1 MSDMG
6 LPDPTGLNEAMAPAI
21 EEIRDEA
28 HDIIGRGG
36 DALYD
41 TIMGP
46 EGDHYRTGVENFG
59 RGIQSLDRHL
69 GRPLEGWVKRSG
81 EYGEAALD
89 FIGPFTWLDEWLLG
103 TKEEREQD
111 ARRDSADYYDSDG
124 GDLTEQGTGRE
135 TIKEIHFDSMSKETA
150 FIKFINWLTGHG
162 ISRLERE
169 GAPLG
174 QSILLGG
181 TQFMGED
188 GKPSAELLDLSNIEN
203 RNMVYNYIADNWTKI
218 PQVKDK
224 VQAELQ
230 RAFDIMAS
238 ANPDED
244 WDWEE
249 RGWDK
254 PYLPEDE
261 LGRET
266 MAEILR
272 VLGNSVSNQ
281 MDTPSYRRAGEST
294 ASVNIANMNQMWG
307 HNAFEHLVAENF
319 EKAIMAA
326 TEDLIGNNRA
336 LLLGPDVATLGEGIL
351 PSVDGDDESLANKI
365 GFITSFDGT
374 AFGDIESVKDL
385 FSNGKI
391 GPMDAHYFMDRLYNE
406 TRDGNGYSSLVAQI
420 QQELYAWGYMGA
432 PAEWGKLEIPGLV
445 RGEAGAT
452 ADPTTDALQMLQ
464 VDFLQEGLNT
474 PKAELSPDGS
484 AYLDT
489 VINRSVARKLE
500 TLPGRGGQ
508 ETGYLNAIE
517 SVIGGL
523 DSLAS
528 RSGRTFSDEGKA
540 NVREKL
546 KAQIKEM
553 RDSPLG
559 EDQEMFEEAFGGGG
573 LPAQQAVADIAM
585 RLFYQDE
592 NWDENV
598 FIGANDS
605 DFDYYRYAK
614 QSGALSEE
622 EIFAIE
628 NSPAWGSGTATK
640 PFYQAGLN
648 PGQFQKVPNVTTQDR
663 GTVFNQMDVT
673 YDDYVD
679 PRAVTR
685 KAARDVIVS
694 FFLDLIQQQG
704 EEAAVGESGSLAN
717 ALNTFGHT
725 LGARVGTDYAYT
737 MRDYERMAREIR
749 EELALEPTPEQ
760 PELFRTLEERIAKA
774 NQLTGVNPQPF
785 AQIANVISRRRNLT
799 NMPTGRNQ

>member
-21 EEIRDEA
+21 EDIRDEA
-28 HDIIGRGG
+28 HDVIGRGA
-36 DALYD
+36 DAIYD

-46 EGDHYRTGVENFG
+46 EGDHYRTGVENIG
-59 RGIQSLDRHL
+59 RILMDS
-69 GRPLEGWVKRSG
+69 
-81 EYGEAALD
+81 D
-89 FIGPFTWLDEWLLG
+89 FSWLDEWLG
-103 TKEEREQD
+103 GKNESTEE
-111 ARRDSADYYDSDG
+111 ARMDSADYYDSDG
-124 GDLTEQGTGRE
+124 GDLTEQETGRS
-135 TIKEIHFDSMSKETA
+135 TIKEIHFDSISKETA

-181 TQFMGED
+181 TQFMGDD
-188 GKPSAELLDLSNIEN
+188 GKPSAELLDMSNIEN
-203 RNMVYNYIADNWTKI
+203 RNTVYNYIATNWTKI
-218 PQVKDK
+218 PQVKNIL
-224 VQAELQ
+224 QAELQ
-230 RAFDIMAS
+230 KAFDVMAS
-238 ANPDED
+238 ANPDEN
-244 WDWEE
+244 WDWED

-254 PYLPEDE
+254 PYLPEDQP
-261 LGRET
+261 GRET
-266 MAEILR
+266 MAEIIR
-272 VLGNSVSNQ
+272 VLGNSVSN
-281 MDTPSYRRAGEST
+281 E
-294 ASVNIANMNQMWG
+294 SVNIANMNQMWG

-326 TEDLIGNNRA
+326 SEDLIGNNRA

-351 PSVDGDDESLANKI
+351 PSVDGDDESLANQI

-385 FSNGKI
+385 FSDGKI
-391 GPMDAHYFMDRLYNE
+391 GPMDAHYFMDRLYNQ
-406 TRDGNGYSSLVAQI
+406 TRDGSGYSSIVAQI

-464 VDFLQEGLNT
+464 SDLINEGLQT
-474 PKAELSPDGS
+474 PKSELSPDGS

-528 RSGRTFSDEGKA
+528 RSGRTFSEEGKA

-648 PGQFQKVPNVTTQDR
+648 PGQFQRVPDIQTQDR
-663 GTVFNQMDVT
+663 GEIYNMDVV

-704 EEAAVGESGSLAN
+704 EEAAIGESGSLAN

-749 EELALEPTPEQ
+749 EELALEPSVEQ

-785 AQIANVISRRRNLT
+785 SQIANVIARRRNLT

>member
-21 EEIRDEA
+21 EDIRDEA
-28 HDIIGRGG
+28 HDVIGRGA
-36 DALYD
+36 DAIYD

-46 EGDHYRTGVENFG
+46 EGDHYRTGVENIG
-59 RGIQSLDRHL
+59 RILMDS
-69 GRPLEGWVKRSG
+69 
-81 EYGEAALD
+81 D
-89 FIGPFTWLDEWLLG
+89 FSWLDEWLG
-103 TKEEREQD
+103 GKNESTEE
-111 ARRDSADYYDSDG
+111 ARMDSADYYDSDG
-124 GDLTEQGTGRE
+124 SDLTEQETGRS
-135 TIKEIHFDSMSKETA
+135 TIKEIHFDSISKETA

-181 TQFMGED
+181 TQFMGDD
-188 GKPSAELLDLSNIEN
+188 GKPSAQLLDMSNIEN
-203 RNMVYNYIADNWTKI
+203 RNTVYNYIATNWTKI
-218 PQVKDK
+218 PQVKDIL
-224 VQAELQ
+224 QAELQ
-230 RAFDIMAS
+230 KAFDVMAS
-238 ANPDED
+238 ANPDEN
-244 WDWEE
+244 WDWED

-254 PYLPEDE
+254 PYLPEDQ

-266 MAEILR
+266 MAEIIR
-272 VLGNSVSNQ
+272 VLGNSVSN
-281 MDTPSYRRAGEST
+281 E
-294 ASVNIANMNQMWG
+294 SVNIANMNQMWG

-326 TEDLIGNNRA
+326 SEDLIGNNRA

-351 PSVDGDDESLANKI
+351 PSVDGDDESLANQI

-385 FSNGKI
+385 FSDGKI
-391 GPMDAHYFMDRLYNE
+391 GPMDAHYFMDRLYNQ
-406 TRDGNGYSSLVAQI
+406 TRDGSGYSSIVAQI

-464 VDFLQEGLNT
+464 SDLINEGLQT
-474 PKAELSPDGS
+474 PKSELSPDGS

-528 RSGRTFSDEGKA
+528 RSGRTFSEEGKA

-648 PGQFQKVPNVTTQDR
+648 PGQFQRVPDIQTQDR
-663 GTVFNQMDVT
+663 GEIYNMDVV

-704 EEAAVGESGSLAN
+704 EEAAIGESGSLAN

-749 EELALEPTPEQ
+749 EELALEPSVEQ

-785 AQIANVISRRRNLT
+785 SQIANVIARRRNLT

>member
-21 EEIRDEA
+21 EDIRDEA
-28 HDIIGRGG
+28 HDVIGRGA
-36 DALYD
+36 DAIYD

-46 EGDHYRTGVENFG
+46 EGDHYRTGVENIG
-59 RGIQSLDRHL
+59 RILMDS
-69 GRPLEGWVKRSG
+69 
-81 EYGEAALD
+81 D
-89 FIGPFTWLDEWLLG
+89 FSWLDEWLG
-103 TKEEREQD
+103 GKNESTEE
-111 ARRDSADYYDSDG
+111 ARMDSADYYDSDG
-124 GDLTEQGTGRE
+124 GDLTEQETGRS
-135 TIKEIHFDSMSKETA
+135 TIKEIHFDSISKETA

-181 TQFMGED
+181 TQFMGDD
-188 GKPSAELLDLSNIEN
+188 GKPSAQLLDMSNIEN
-203 RNMVYNYIADNWTKI
+203 RNTVYNYIATNWTKI
-218 PQVKDK
+218 PQVKDIL
-224 VQAELQ
+224 QAELQ
-230 RAFDIMAS
+230 KAFDVMAS
-238 ANPDED
+238 ANPDEN
-244 WDWEE
+244 WDWED

-254 PYLPEDE
+254 PYLPEDQ

-266 MAEILR
+266 MAEIIR
-272 VLGNSVSNQ
+272 VLGNSVSN
-281 MDTPSYRRAGEST
+281 E
-294 ASVNIANMNQMWG
+294 SVNIANMNQMWG

-326 TEDLIGNNRA
+326 SEDLIGNNRA

-351 PSVDGDDESLANKI
+351 PSVDGDDESLANQI

-385 FSNGKI
+385 FSDGKI
-391 GPMDAHYFMDRLYNE
+391 GPMDAHYFMDRLYNQ
-406 TRDGNGYSSLVAQI
+406 TRDGSGYSSIVAQI

-464 VDFLQEGLNT
+464 SDLINEGLQT
-474 PKAELSPDGS
+474 PKSELSPDGS

-523 DSLAS
+523 DSLAR
-528 RSGRTFSDEGKA
+528 RSGRTFSEEGKA

-648 PGQFQKVPNVTTQDR
+648 PGQFQRVPDIQTQDR
-663 GTVFNQMDVT
+663 GEIYNMDVV

-704 EEAAVGESGSLAN
+704 EEAAIGESGSLAN

-749 EELALEPTPEQ
+749 EELALEPSVEQ

-785 AQIANVISRRRNLT
+785 SQIANVIARRRNLT

>member
-21 EEIRDEA
+21 EDIRDEA
-28 HDIIGRGG
+28 HDVIGRGA
-36 DALYD
+36 DAIYD

-46 EGDHYRTGVENFG
+46 EGDHYRTGVENIG
-59 RGIQSLDRHL
+59 RILMDS
-69 GRPLEGWVKRSG
+69 
-81 EYGEAALD
+81 D
-89 FIGPFTWLDEWLLG
+89 FSWLDEWLG
-103 TKEEREQD
+103 GKNESTEE
-111 ARRDSADYYDSDG
+111 ARMDSADYYDSDG
-124 GDLTEQGTGRE
+124 GDLTEQETGRS
-135 TIKEIHFDSMSKETA
+135 TIKEIHFDSISKETA

-181 TQFMGED
+181 TQFMGDD
-188 GKPSAELLDLSNIEN
+188 GKPSAQLLDMSNIEN
-203 RNMVYNYIADNWTKI
+203 RNTVYNYIATNWTKI
-218 PQVKDK
+218 PQVKNIL
-224 VQAELQ
+224 QAELQ
-230 RAFDIMAS
+230 KAFDVMAS
-238 ANPDED
+238 ANPDEN
-244 WDWEE
+244 WDWED

-254 PYLPEDE
+254 PYLPEDQ

-266 MAEILR
+266 MAEIIR
-272 VLGNSVSNQ
+272 VLGNSVSN
-281 MDTPSYRRAGEST
+281 E
-294 ASVNIANMNQMWG
+294 SVNIANMNQMWG

-326 TEDLIGNNRA
+326 SEDLIGNNRA

-351 PSVDGDDESLANKI
+351 PSVDGDDESLANQI

-385 FSNGKI
+385 FSDGKI
-391 GPMDAHYFMDRLYNE
+391 GPMDAHYFMDRLYNQ
-406 TRDGNGYSSLVAQI
+406 TRDGSGYSSIVAQI

-464 VDFLQEGLNT
+464 SDLINEGLQT
-474 PKAELSPDGS
+474 PKSELSPDGS

-528 RSGRTFSDEGKA
+528 RSGRTFSEEGKA

-648 PGQFQKVPNVTTQDR
+648 PGQFQRVPDIQTQDR
-663 GTVFNQMDVT
+663 GEIYNMDVV

-704 EEAAVGESGSLAN
+704 EEAAIGESGSLAN

-749 EELALEPTPEQ
+749 EELALEPSVEQ

-785 AQIANVISRRRNLT
+785 SQIANVIARRRNLT

>member
-1 MSDMG
+1 MSNMG
-6 LPDPTGLNEAMAPAI
+6 LPDPTGLNEAMAPRI
-21 EEIRDEA
+21 EGVRDEA
-28 HDIIGRGG
+28 RDVIGRGA
-36 DALYD
+36 DAMYD

-46 EGDHYRTGVENFG
+46 EGDHYRTGVENIG
-59 RGIQSLDRHL
+59 RILMDS
-69 GRPLEGWVKRSG
+69 
-81 EYGEAALD
+81 D
-89 FIGPFTWLDEWLLG
+89 FSWLDEWLG
-103 TKEEREQD
+103 GKNESTEE
-111 ARRDSADYYDSDG
+111 ARMNSADYYDSDG
-124 GDLTEQGTGRE
+124 SDLTEQGTGRT
-135 TIKEIHFDSMSKETA
+135 TIKEIHFDSISKETA

-181 TQFMGED
+181 TQLMGED
-188 GKPSAELLDLSNIEN
+188 GNPSAELLDLSNIEN
-203 RNMVYNYIADNWTKI
+203 RNKVYNYIATNWTKI
-218 PQVKDK
+218 PQVKDML
-224 VQAELQ
+224 QAELQ
-230 RAFDIMAS
+230 KAFDVMAS
-238 ANPDED
+238 ANPDEN
-244 WDWEE
+244 WDWED

-254 PYLPEDE
+254 PYLPEDQ

-266 MAEILR
+266 MAEIIR
-272 VLGNSVSNQ
+272 VLGNSVSN
-281 MDTPSYRRAGEST
+281 E
-294 ASVNIANMNQMWG
+294 SVNISNMNQMWG
-307 HNAFEHLVAENF
+307 HNAFEHLIAENF

-326 TEDLIGNNRA
+326 SEDLIGNNRA

-351 PSVDGDDESLANKI
+351 PSVDGDDESLANQI

-391 GPMDAHYFMDRLYNE
+391 GPMDAHFFMDKLYNE
-406 TRDGNGYSSLVAQI
+406 TRDGRGYSSLVAQI

-528 RSGRTFSDEGKA
+528 RSGRTFSEEGKA

-628 NSPAWGSGTATK
+628 NSPAFGSGTATK

-648 PGQFQKVPNVTTQDR
+648 PGQFQRVPDIQTQDR
-663 GTVFNQMDVT
+663 GEIYNMDVV

-704 EEAAVGESGSLAN
+704 EEAAIGESGSLAN

-725 LGARVGTDYAYT
+725 LGARVGTDYSYT

-749 EELALEPTPEQ
+749 EELVLEPSAEQ

-785 AQIANVISRRRNLT
+785 SQIANVIARRRNLT

>member
-21 EEIRDEA
+21 EDIRDEA
-28 HDIIGRGG
+28 HDVIGRGA
-36 DALYD
+36 DAIYD

-46 EGDHYRTGVENFG
+46 EGDHYRTGVENIG
-59 RGIQSLDRHL
+59 RILMDS
-69 GRPLEGWVKRSG
+69 
-81 EYGEAALD
+81 D
-89 FIGPFTWLDEWLLG
+89 FSWLDEWLG
-103 TKEEREQD
+103 GKNESTEE
-111 ARRDSADYYDSDG
+111 ARMDSADYYDSDG
-124 GDLTEQGTGRE
+124 SDLTEQETGRS
-135 TIKEIHFDSMSKETA
+135 TIKEIHFDSISKETA

-181 TQFMGED
+181 TQFMGDD
-188 GKPSAELLDLSNIEN
+188 GKPSAELLDMSNIEN
-203 RNMVYNYIADNWTKI
+203 RNTVYNYIATNWTKI
-218 PQVKDK
+218 PQVKDIL
-224 VQAELQ
+224 QAELQ
-230 RAFDIMAS
+230 KAFDVMAS
-238 ANPDED
+238 ANPDEN
-244 WDWEE
+244 WDWED

-254 PYLPEDE
+254 PYLPEDQ

-266 MAEILR
+266 MAEIIR
-272 VLGNSVSNQ
+272 VLGNSVSN
-281 MDTPSYRRAGEST
+281 E
-294 ASVNIANMNQMWG
+294 SVNIANMNQMWG

-326 TEDLIGNNRA
+326 SEDLIGNNRA

-351 PSVDGDDESLANKI
+351 PSVDGDDESLANQI

-385 FSNGKI
+385 FSDGKI
-391 GPMDAHYFMDRLYNE
+391 GPMDAHYFMDRLYNQ
-406 TRDGNGYSSLVAQI
+406 TRDGSGYSSIVAQI

-464 VDFLQEGLNT
+464 SDLINEGLQT
-474 PKAELSPDGS
+474 PKSELSPDGS

-528 RSGRTFSDEGKA
+528 RSGRTFSEEGKA

-648 PGQFQKVPNVTTQDR
+648 PGQFQRVPDIQTQDR
-663 GTVFNQMDVT
+663 GEIYNMDVV

-704 EEAAVGESGSLAN
+704 EEAAIGESGSLAN

-749 EELALEPTPEQ
+749 EELALEPSVEQ

-785 AQIANVISRRRNLT
+785 SQIANVIARRRNLT

>member
-21 EEIRDEA
+21 EDIRDEA
-28 HDIIGRGG
+28 HDVIGRGA
-36 DALYD
+36 DAVYD

-46 EGDHYRTGVENFG
+46 EGDHYRIGAENIG
-59 RGIQSLDRHL
+59 RGVSQFVKDEFDFYSLQ
-69 GRPLEGWVKRSG
+69 
-81 EYGEAALD
+81 
-89 FIGPFTWLDEWLLG
+89 WLDDWLG
-103 TKEEREQD
+103 GKKESTED

-124 GDLTEQGTGRE
+124 SDLTEQGTGRS
-135 TIKEIHFDSMSKETA
+135 TIKEIHFDSISKETA

-181 TQFMGED
+181 TQFMGDD
-188 GKPSAELLDLSNIEN
+188 GSPSAQLLDMSNIEN
-203 RNMVYNYIADNWTKI
+203 RNEVYNYIATNWTKI

-238 ANPDED
+238 ANPDEN

-254 PYLPEDE
+254 PYLPEGE

-294 ASVNIANMNQMWG
+294 ANVNIANMNQMWG

-385 FSNGKI
+385 FSDGKI
-391 GPMDAHYFMDRLYNE
+391 GPMDAHYFMDRLYNG
-406 TRDGNGYSSLVAQI
+406 TRDGSGYSSIVAQI
-420 QQELYAWGYMGA
+420 QQELYAWGYMSA

-464 VDFLQEGLNT
+464 SDLINEGLQT
-474 PKAELSPDGS
+474 PKSELSPDGS

-528 RSGRTFSDEGKA
+528 RSGRTFSEEGKA

-663 GTVFNQMDVT
+663 GTIFNQMDVT

-704 EEAAVGESGSLAN
+704 EEAAIGESGSLAN

-749 EELALEPTPEQ
+749 EELALEPSVEQ

-785 AQIANVISRRRNLT
+785 SQIANVIARRRNLT

>member
-21 EEIRDEA
+21 EDIRDEA
-28 HDIIGRGG
+28 HDVIGRGA
-36 DALYD
+36 DAIYD

-46 EGDHYRTGVENFG
+46 EGDHYRTGVENIG
-59 RGIQSLDRHL
+59 RILMDS
-69 GRPLEGWVKRSG
+69 
-81 EYGEAALD
+81 D
-89 FIGPFTWLDEWLLG
+89 FSWLDEWLG
-103 TKEEREQD
+103 GKNESTEE
-111 ARRDSADYYDSDG
+111 ARMDSADYYDSDG
-124 GDLTEQGTGRE
+124 SDLTEQETGRS
-135 TIKEIHFDSMSKETA
+135 TIKEIHFDSISKETA

-181 TQFMGED
+181 TQFMGDD
-188 GKPSAELLDLSNIEN
+188 GKPSAQLLDMSNIEN
-203 RNMVYNYIADNWTKI
+203 RNTVYNYIATNWTKI
-218 PQVKDK
+218 PQVKDIL
-224 VQAELQ
+224 QAELQ
-230 RAFDIMAS
+230 KAFDVMAS
-238 ANPDED
+238 ANPDEN
-244 WDWEE
+244 WDWED

-254 PYLPEDE
+254 PYLPEDQP
-261 LGRET
+261 GRET
-266 MAEILR
+266 MAEIIR
-272 VLGNSVSNQ
+272 VLGNSVSN
-281 MDTPSYRRAGEST
+281 E
-294 ASVNIANMNQMWG
+294 SVNIANMNQMWG

-326 TEDLIGNNRA
+326 SEDLIGNNRA

-351 PSVDGDDESLANKI
+351 PSVDGDDESLANQI

-385 FSNGKI
+385 FSDGKI
-391 GPMDAHYFMDRLYNE
+391 GPMDAHYFMDRLYNQ
-406 TRDGNGYSSLVAQI
+406 TRDGSGYSSIVAQI

-464 VDFLQEGLNT
+464 SDLINEGLQT
-474 PKAELSPDGS
+474 PKSELSPDGS

-528 RSGRTFSDEGKA
+528 RSGRTFSEEGKA

-648 PGQFQKVPNVTTQDR
+648 PGQFQRVPDIQTQDR
-663 GTVFNQMDVT
+663 GEIYNMDVV

-704 EEAAVGESGSLAN
+704 EEAAIGESGSLAN

-749 EELALEPTPEQ
+749 EELALEPSVEQ

-785 AQIANVISRRRNLT
+785 SQIANVIARRRNLT

>member
-21 EEIRDEA
+21 EDIRDEA
-28 HDIIGRGG
+28 HDVIGRGA
-36 DALYD
+36 DAIYD

-46 EGDHYRTGVENFG
+46 EGDHYRTGVENIG
-59 RGIQSLDRHL
+59 RILMDS
-69 GRPLEGWVKRSG
+69 
-81 EYGEAALD
+81 D
-89 FIGPFTWLDEWLLG
+89 FSWLDEWLG
-103 TKEEREQD
+103 GKNESTEE
-111 ARRDSADYYDSDG
+111 ARMDSADYYDSDG
-124 GDLTEQGTGRE
+124 GDLTEQETGRS
-135 TIKEIHFDSMSKETA
+135 TIKEIHFDSISKETA

-181 TQFMGED
+181 TQFMGDD
-188 GKPSAELLDLSNIEN
+188 GKPSAQLLDMSNIEN
-203 RNMVYNYIADNWTKI
+203 RNTVYNYIATNWTKI
-218 PQVKDK
+218 PQVKDIL
-224 VQAELQ
+224 QAELQ
-230 RAFDIMAS
+230 KAFDVMAS
-238 ANPDED
+238 ANPDEN
-244 WDWEE
+244 WDWED

-254 PYLPEDE
+254 PYLPEDQP
-261 LGRET
+261 GRET
-266 MAEILR
+266 MAEIIR
-272 VLGNSVSNQ
+272 VLGNSVSN
-281 MDTPSYRRAGEST
+281 E
-294 ASVNIANMNQMWG
+294 SVNIANMNQMWG

-326 TEDLIGNNRA
+326 SEDLIGNNRA

-351 PSVDGDDESLANKI
+351 PSVDGDDESLANQI

-385 FSNGKI
+385 FSDGKI
-391 GPMDAHYFMDRLYNE
+391 GPMDAHYFMDRLYNQ
-406 TRDGNGYSSLVAQI
+406 TRDGSGYSSIVAQI

-464 VDFLQEGLNT
+464 SDLINEGLQT
-474 PKAELSPDGS
+474 PKSELSPDGS

-528 RSGRTFSDEGKA
+528 RSGRTFSEEGKA

-648 PGQFQKVPNVTTQDR
+648 PGQFQRVPDIQTQDR
-663 GTVFNQMDVT
+663 GEIYNMDVV

-704 EEAAVGESGSLAN
+704 EEAAIGESGSLAN

-749 EELALEPTPEQ
+749 EELALEPSVEQ

-785 AQIANVISRRRNLT
+785 SQIANVIARRRNLT

>member
-21 EEIRDEA
+21 EDIRDEA
-28 HDIIGRGG
+28 HDVIGRGA
-36 DALYD
+36 DAIYD

-46 EGDHYRTGVENFG
+46 EGDHYRTGVENIG
-59 RGIQSLDRHL
+59 RILMDS
-69 GRPLEGWVKRSG
+69 
-81 EYGEAALD
+81 D
-89 FIGPFTWLDEWLLG
+89 FSWLDEWLG
-103 TKEEREQD
+103 GKNESTEE
-111 ARRDSADYYDSDG
+111 ARMDSADYYDSDG
-124 GDLTEQGTGRE
+124 GDLTEQETGRS
-135 TIKEIHFDSMSKETA
+135 TIKEIHFDSISKETA

-181 TQFMGED
+181 TQFMGDD
-188 GKPSAELLDLSNIEN
+188 GKPSAQLLDMSNIEN
-203 RNMVYNYIADNWTKI
+203 RNTVYNYIATNWTKI
-218 PQVKDK
+218 PQVKNIL
-224 VQAELQ
+224 QAELQ
-230 RAFDIMAS
+230 KAFDVMAS
-238 ANPDED
+238 ANPDEN
-244 WDWEE
+244 WDWED

-254 PYLPEDE
+254 PYLPEDQP
-261 LGRET
+261 GRET
-266 MAEILR
+266 MAEIIR
-272 VLGNSVSNQ
+272 VLGNSVSN
-281 MDTPSYRRAGEST
+281 E
-294 ASVNIANMNQMWG
+294 SVNIANMNQMWG

-326 TEDLIGNNRA
+326 SEDLIGNNRA

-351 PSVDGDDESLANKI
+351 PSVDGDDESLANQI

-385 FSNGKI
+385 FSDGKI
-391 GPMDAHYFMDRLYNE
+391 GPMDAHYFMDRLYNQ
-406 TRDGNGYSSLVAQI
+406 TRDGSGYSSIVAQI

-464 VDFLQEGLNT
+464 SDLINEGLQT
-474 PKAELSPDGS
+474 PKSELSPDGS

-528 RSGRTFSDEGKA
+528 RSGRTFSEEGKA

-648 PGQFQKVPNVTTQDR
+648 PGQFQRVPDIQTQDR
-663 GTVFNQMDVT
+663 GEIYNMDVV

-704 EEAAVGESGSLAN
+704 EEAAIGESGSLAN

-749 EELALEPTPEQ
+749 EELALEPSVEQ

-785 AQIANVISRRRNLT
+785 SQIANVIARRRNLT

>member
-21 EEIRDEA
+21 EDIRDEA
-28 HDIIGRGG
+28 HDVIGRGA
-36 DALYD
+36 DAIYD

-46 EGDHYRTGVENFG
+46 EGDHYRTGVENIG
-59 RGIQSLDRHL
+59 RILMDS
-69 GRPLEGWVKRSG
+69 
-81 EYGEAALD
+81 D
-89 FIGPFTWLDEWLLG
+89 FSWLDEWLG
-103 TKEEREQD
+103 GKNESTEE
-111 ARRDSADYYDSDG
+111 ARMDSADYYDSDG
-124 GDLTEQGTGRE
+124 SDLTEQETGRS
-135 TIKEIHFDSMSKETA
+135 TIKEIHFDSISKETA

-181 TQFMGED
+181 TQFMGDD
-188 GKPSAELLDLSNIEN
+188 GKPSAELLDMSNIEN
-203 RNMVYNYIADNWTKI
+203 RNTVYNYIATNWTKI
-218 PQVKDK
+218 PQVKNIL
-224 VQAELQ
+224 QAELQ
-230 RAFDIMAS
+230 KAFDVMAS
-238 ANPDED
+238 ANPDEN
-244 WDWEE
+244 WDWED

-254 PYLPEDE
+254 PYLPEDQ

-266 MAEILR
+266 MAEIIR
-272 VLGNSVSNQ
+272 VLGNSVSN
-281 MDTPSYRRAGEST
+281 E
-294 ASVNIANMNQMWG
+294 SVNIANMNQMWG

-326 TEDLIGNNRA
+326 SEDLIGNNRA

-351 PSVDGDDESLANKI
+351 PSVDGDDESLANQI

-385 FSNGKI
+385 FSDGKI
-391 GPMDAHYFMDRLYNE
+391 GPMDAHYFMDRLYNQ
-406 TRDGNGYSSLVAQI
+406 TRDGSGYSSIVAQI

-464 VDFLQEGLNT
+464 SDLINEGLQT
-474 PKAELSPDGS
+474 PKSELSPDGS

-528 RSGRTFSDEGKA
+528 RSGRTFSEEGKA

-648 PGQFQKVPNVTTQDR
+648 PGQFQRVPDIQTQDR
-663 GTVFNQMDVT
+663 GEIYNMDVV

-704 EEAAVGESGSLAN
+704 EEAAIGESGSLAN

-749 EELALEPTPEQ
+749 EELALEPSVEQ

-785 AQIANVISRRRNLT
+785 SQIANVIARRRNLT

>member
-21 EEIRDEA
+21 EDIRDEA
-28 HDIIGRGG
+28 HDVIGRGA
-36 DALYD
+36 DAIYD

-46 EGDHYRTGVENFG
+46 EGDHYRTGVENIG
-59 RGIQSLDRHL
+59 RILMDS
-69 GRPLEGWVKRSG
+69 
-81 EYGEAALD
+81 D
-89 FIGPFTWLDEWLLG
+89 FSWLDEWLG
-103 TKEEREQD
+103 GKNESTEE
-111 ARRDSADYYDSDG
+111 ARMDSADYYDSDG
-124 GDLTEQGTGRE
+124 SDLTEQETGRS
-135 TIKEIHFDSMSKETA
+135 TIKEIHFDSISKETA

-181 TQFMGED
+181 TQFMGDD
-188 GKPSAELLDLSNIEN
+188 GKPSAELLDMSNIEN
-203 RNMVYNYIADNWTKI
+203 RNTVYNYIATNWTKI
-218 PQVKDK
+218 PQVKDIL
-224 VQAELQ
+224 QAELQ
-230 RAFDIMAS
+230 KAFDVMAS
-238 ANPDED
+238 ANPDEN
-244 WDWEE
+244 WDWED

-254 PYLPEDE
+254 PYLPEDQP
-261 LGRET
+261 GRET
-266 MAEILR
+266 MAEIIR
-272 VLGNSVSNQ
+272 VLGNSVSN
-281 MDTPSYRRAGEST
+281 E
-294 ASVNIANMNQMWG
+294 SVNIANMNQMRG

-326 TEDLIGNNRA
+326 SEDLIGNNRA

-351 PSVDGDDESLANKI
+351 PSVDGDDESLANQI

-385 FSNGKI
+385 FSDGKI
-391 GPMDAHYFMDRLYNE
+391 GPMDAHYFMDRLYNQ
-406 TRDGNGYSSLVAQI
+406 TRDGSGYSSIVAQI

-464 VDFLQEGLNT
+464 SDLINEGLQT
-474 PKAELSPDGS
+474 PKSELSPDGS

-500 TLPGRGGQ
+500 TLPGRGWQ

-528 RSGRTFSDEGKA
+528 RSGRTFSEEGKA

-648 PGQFQKVPNVTTQDR
+648 PGQFQRVPDIQTQDR
-663 GTVFNQMDVT
+663 GEIYNMDVV

-704 EEAAVGESGSLAN
+704 EEAAIGESGSLAN

-749 EELALEPTPEQ
+749 EELALEPSVEQ

-785 AQIANVISRRRNLT
+785 SQIANVIARRRNLT